1 MPPKSIWYER
11 LHPHVLSRETCL
23 VQDVRR
29 SREGKPPLPATC
41 SLQYLHSPKTA
52 SPLFKRS
59 SGSASR
65 RKGGSRRCDAPVQ
78 AGPNLP
84 CSEWREGEHSPAS
97 PPVSCRSLE
106 VKRTVRRPGWRSRF
120 DAAPLAAL
128 QGAGTGGSRTGG
140 PWTACFR
147 LARKMKRQP
156 LSSRAQFPAFGFLV
170 QPELSQISARPTSQS
185 QAGTPASHQS
195 RTRPSPSLR
204 PSRSHP
210 CIAFPSP
217 NGIPAAT

>member
-1 MPPKSIWYER
+1 MSAGAARANHLCPR
-11 LHPHVLSRETCL
+11 LVLSNICIPR
-23 VQDVRR
+23 
-29 SREGKPPLPATC
+29 KPQAPC
-41 SLQYLHSPKTA
+41 SSAQAAL
-52 SPLFKRS
+52 
-59 SGSASR
+59 ASR
-65 RKGGSRRCDAPVQ
+65 RQGRSRRCDAPVQ

-106 VKRTVRRPGWRSRF
+106 VKRTVRRPDWRSRF
-120 DAAPLAAL
+120 DATPLAAL

-204 PSRSHP
+204 PSRSQP
-210 CIAFPSP
+210 CSALPSP